1 MLQSVFLAFA
11 LYSRIPVP
19 QAKWNEK
26 NMRYC
31 ICFLPL
37 VGLVIGA
44 AQYGAVFL
52 LAKIS
57 AGPVFSGAVLAAL
70 PVILSGGIHMDGF
83 MDTCDAIHS
92 WKGREERLRIL
103 KDPHAGAFAVLG
115 CVLYLLLSAG
125 IWSEACILLSSKT
138 VESAGGGMPLL
149 LYFAGF
155 ASEKSAA
162 GYNSSAGIDA
172 LGAAGTPVISQ
183 GSLLV
188 MNLCLCFVLSRA
200 LSAFAALVFPKAKKD
215 GLLRQETDSAAP
227 GAAAAMGL
235 MSLNVSAALVMAGG
249 IPGLCAVVT
258 AFAAM
263 IYYHHAAVKL
273 FGGTTGDLAGWFL
286 QLCELFSTAA
296 IVTAWR
302 FFS

>member
-1 MLQSVFLAFA
+1 M
-11 LYSRIPVP
+11 P
-19 QAKWNEK
+19 QAEWNEK

-37 VGLVIGA
+37 VGAVIGA
-44 AQYGAVFL
+44 AQCGVFLL

-57 AGPVFSGAVLAAL
+57 AGPVFRGAVLAAL

-125 IWSEACILLSSKT
+125 IWSEACILLSAKT
-138 VESAGGGMPLL
+138 LKSSGGGAPLFFSL
-149 LYFAGF
+149 AAFV
-155 ASEKSAA
+155 SEKSAA
-162 GYNSSAGIDA
+162 GYGAWSENAA
-172 LGAAGTPVISQ
+172 LGAAGASFVSLD
-183 GSLLV
+183 SLLV
-188 MNLCLCFVLSRA
+188 MALCLCFVLSRS

-215 GLLRQETDSAAP
+215 GLLRQETDPAAP

-235 MSLNVSAALVMAGG
+235 MSLIVSAVLVLAGG

-258 AFAAM
+258 AAAVM
-263 IYYHHAAVKL
+263 IYYHHTAVKL

-286 QLCELFSTAA
+286 QLCELFTTAA
-296 IVTAWR
+296 IVTAWH